1 VLHKDDGLELKSD
14 WRRNGRAKPVK
25 MDLTLTADVAS
36 LADRRERER
45 ERGVEVEE
53 NEKSGGRMKE
63 QPAHQA
69 SQSWPPHCT

>member
-45 ERGVEVEE
+45 EEWRWKRMRRAE
-53 NEKSGGRMKE
+53 GG
-63 QPAHQA
+63 
-69 SQSWPPHCT
+69 